1 MVFFR
6 KKEKKVEPAPVQPN
20 QQMLANSNSVV
31 LQDGVPVNSPPQS
44 AHLPPQEWQPG
55 TPAPLPQPII
65 PQEIIPPAASPISP
79 QDLELI
85 RTAINGIDNILN
97 EVVSTLGKYGL

>member
-1 MVFFR
+1 MALFR
-6 KKEKKVEPAPVQPN
+6 KKNKDNELAPVQPN
-20 QQMLANSNSVV
+20 QQMLAN
-31 LQDGVPVNSPPQS
+31 PVSIAPGNEQPGNPPPQS

-65 PQEIIPPAASPISP
+65 PQEITQPTFAPISP
-79 QDLELI
+79 EDLELI
-85 RTAINGIDNILN
+85 RVSINGIDNILN